1 MIRRSVLSLMT
12 VGLCAAL
19 VGITGCDS
27 SSGGGG
33 DGDDDTA
40 MDGLPGTWTINR
52 AVVTAPQVGDA
63 SLLLELAGADV
74 SGDTLTADSSFLRL
88 FGIAVTLIVDGDGT
102 WALQVTVP
110 TIPGFVSSG
119 TYTGEGTYTTSG
131 DRMTLT
137 FTTVPGAAADL
148 VSEGDTFTIGYSQSG
163 DTLDL
168 SASSSDIGQP
178 GIAIAFNFTR

>member
-12 VGLCAAL
+12 IGLCTAL

-27 SSGGGG
+27 SSSGGG
-33 DGDDDTA
+33 DDTA
-40 MDGLPGTWTINR
+40 MDGLPGTWTITR
-52 AVVTAPQVGDA
+52 AVVTAPQVGDN

-74 SGDTLTADSSFLRL
+74 SGDTLTADSSFLSL

-119 TYTGEGTYTTSG
+119 TYTAEGTYTTSG

-137 FTTVPGAAADL
+137 FTTVPGAAAGL
-148 VSEGDTFTIGYSQSG
+148 VSEGDTTISNI
-163 DTLDL
+163 
-168 SASSSDIGQP
+168 SATTSPARRPRNFGSSR
-178 GIAIAFNFTR
+178 TVC

>member
-1 MIRRSVLSLMT
+1 MT

-27 SSGGGG
+27 SSSSGGG
-33 DGDDDTA
+33 DSTA
-40 MDGLPGTWTINR
+40 TGGLTGTWTINR
-52 AVVTAPQVGDA
+52 AVVTAPQVGDN

-74 SGDTLTADSSFLRL
+74 SGDTLTANSSFLRL
-88 FGIAVTLIVDGDGT
+88 FGIAVTLIIDGDGT

-110 TIPGFVSSG
+110 SIPGFVSSG
-119 TYTGEGTYTTSG
+119 TYTAEGTYTTAG

-137 FTTVPGAAADL
+137 FTTVPGAAGDL
-148 VSEGDTFTIGYSQSG
+148 VSVGDTFTIGYSQTG
-163 DTLDL
+163 NTLDL
-168 SASSSDIGQP
+168 SASSADIGQP